1 MKIIRPEYTPPP
13 KEKKMLLADGRT
25 IKIPEEFLIDD
36 NTYKTEIE
44 KLMDEVIDENFIKIE
59 ITLTKEEHE
68 AWINKG
74 AKRWLKEEL
83 TKKS

>member
-13 KEKKMLLADGRT
+13 QKVIVKPNNLVDSKKD
-25 IKIPEEFLIDD
+25 EFIDD
-36 NTYKTEIE
+36 NTYKTDIE

-68 AWINKG
+68 AWIKKG
-74 AKRWLKEEL
+74 AERWLKKLL